1 MSFFDDDE
9 PTRVTSGARK
19 PAQPRQPQAR
29 PATSGGAPP
38 DPQTARTRR
47 LFAVG
52 AGLLLLIVLVFAMNG
67 CLDSRKERALKDY
80 NRDVATI
87 LSASNEEVAKP
98 FFEQLG
104 ADDVSEGDLAV
115 QIRQLRITAEEGV
128 KRAES
133 LDVPGDMRAAHHN
146 VMLTLNL
153 RAGALTEIASR
164 IDAAQGRGQKA
175 EDATSQIAGQM
186 QSFLAS
192 DVIWSQRAAPLIVEA
207 LDDAEIGGQTVIE
220 SQFLPGYTWLA
231 PQTVADAIG
240 GQAGSSTDGAVA
252 PGLHGHG
259 IIRTQIGD
267 AALEPSPASTTI
279 PAKPPATVKVTF
291 QNQGDNVERDVEV
304 TVRLTAPG
312 AKTVTAKK
320 AVDTTQA
327 GEEATVEIP
336 LTSLPP
342 AGTAG
347 ELTVRI
353 AAVPGEKNTDN
364 NQQAYTLLFGS

>member
-19 PAQPRQPQAR
+19 PAQPRQPR

-47 LFAVG
+47 LIAAG
-52 AGLLLLIVLVFAMNG
+52 AGVLVLVVLVFAVNG

-87 LSASNEEVAKP
+87 LTSSNQEVSGP
-98 FFEQLG
+98 LFEQL
-104 ADDVSEGDLAV
+104 ASKDVSSSDLAV
-115 QIRQLRITAEEGV
+115 QIRQLRITADENV
-128 KRAES
+128 KRAKA
-133 LDVPGDMRAAHHN
+133 LDVPGDMRAAHQN

-153 RAGALTEIASR
+153 RAGALRRIASR

-175 EDATSQIAGQM
+175 ETATSQIAGQM
-186 QSFLAS
+186 QAFLAS
-192 DVIWSQRAAPLIVEA
+192 DVVWSQRASPLIVEA
-207 LDDAEIGGQTVIE
+207 LDDADVGGQTVVE

-240 GQAGSSTDGAVA
+240 GQAASGSGSTPAA
-252 PGLHGHG
+252 GLHGHG
-259 IIRTQIGD
+259 IVRTQIGD

-279 PAKPPATVKVTF
+279 PAKPSATVTVTF
-291 QNQGDNVERDVEV
+291 QNQGDNAERDVEV
-304 TVRLTAPG
+304 QVRLTAPG
-312 AKTVTAKK
+312 TKTFSSKK
-320 AVDTTQA
+320 SVDATQP
-327 GEEATVEIP
+327 GEEASVEIP
-336 LTSLPP
+336 ITTVPP

-347 ELTVRI
+347 ELTVRVG
-353 AAVPGEKNTDN
+353 AVPGEKNTDN
-364 NQQAYTLLFGS
+364 NRQTYTILFGS